1 MLKGSA
7 FLLTLVLA
15 SALSLIAQSN
25 GDFTSGST
33 ERPLQ
38 RSSSLLVNH
47 AQSISG
53 TVTTFDGQPM
63 KGARVEVRNLATGE
77 IIGSAYTL
85 DNGSFEIANIPTG
98 TYDVVAQAGLAEV
111 RERIPVQ
118 SGDVSLNLRMAQEG
132 DSGAGGRNSVSVAQ
146 MKVPEKARKDLK
158 KAREALQK
166 QKIDEAQ
173 KYLAQA
179 LETYPN
185 YAEALTLRGILKLDD
200 KQYDGASQ
208 DLEAAI
214 HCDPNYPL
222 AYFALGATY
231 NLLSRWDD
239 ATRALQRGLGLEPNS
254 WQGHFELSKTLIAQR
269 QYEAALGQL
278 GKAEDENAKY
288 AMIHLLKAHAL
299 LGLKNYPDAMAE
311 LETYL
316 QREPNG
322 TASAQAKQ
330 TLDKVRAFVA
340 TK

>member
-7 FLLTLVLA
+7 FLLTLLLA
-15 SALSLIAQSN
+15 SALPLTAQSN
-25 GDFTSGST
+25 GDFGSGSMD
-33 ERPLQ
+33 RPLQ
-38 RSSSLLVNH
+38 RSNSLLVNH
-47 AQSISG
+47 TQSVTG
-53 TVTTFDGQPM
+53 LVTTFAGQPM
-63 KGARVEVRNLATGE
+63 KGARVEVRNIATGE
-77 IIGSAYTL
+77 VVGSAYTL
-85 DNGSFEIANIPTG
+85 DNGSFEISSIPTG
-98 TYDVVAQAGLAEV
+98 TYDVVAQAGLSEA
-111 RERIPVQ
+111 RERVAFQ
-118 SGDVSLNLRMAQEG
+118 GGDIALNLRLAQEG
-132 DSGAGGRNSVSVAQ
+132 DSQVGGRNSVSVAQ
-146 MKVPEKARKDLK
+146 MKVPEKARKELK
-158 KAREALQK
+158 KAREAVQK
-166 QKIDEAQ
+166 QKIDDAQ

-179 LETYPN
+179 MEAYPN

-200 KQYDGASQ
+200 KQYDAASQ

-214 HCDPNYPL
+214 HSDPNYPL

-239 ATRALQRGLGLEPNS
+239 ATRALQRGLALEPNS

-278 GKAEDENAKY
+278 GKAEGENDKY

-322 TASAQAKQ
+322 TASVQAKQ